1 MIVIVGTVLAA
12 LSGTSLAHGGVTSY
26 LIDNKNYTG

>member
-1 MIVIVGTVLAA
+1 MKLTVATALAA